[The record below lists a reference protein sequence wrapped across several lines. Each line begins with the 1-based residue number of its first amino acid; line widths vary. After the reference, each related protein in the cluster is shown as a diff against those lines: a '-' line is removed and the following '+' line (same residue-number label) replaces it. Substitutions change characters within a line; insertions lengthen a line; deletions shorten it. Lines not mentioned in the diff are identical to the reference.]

1 MKYREEVERESL
13 GEEGKNRVCASIVQ
27 RLAARQ
33 RRSLIWKRVLAVGL
47 SVVLVCAVAV
57 PTAVLLT
64 GEDRNMAGADSESE
78 LPESFGGNEGGDNQG
93 SDKNPSGGNQS
104 GGGNEGQAEPPN
116 EGWVDL
122 GEDIE
127 PCPYSPDGIVG
138 GFRGMYH
145 VFYGAEEPVAL
156 ICKVVT
162 GHEITD
168 VAEEESGFEFVSVK
182 RISAKPN
189 TAGFF
194 MEKDGETIPW
204 TEYTYQVEI
213 KVGGAGQ
220 TVGGGEQFFAKLHFK
235 TDNGLESVC
244 GFYGYRPGEGKHAG
258 RVFYSHLSADSAFRA
273 YLDYM
278 LNAGEIT
285 RGKYDE
291 LLAEYDRS
299 SGSRLPS

>member
-1 MKYREEVERESL
+1 MKYRERVERESL
-13 GEEGKNRVCASIVQ
+13 GEEGKNRVCASVAQ

-47 SVVLVCAVAV
+47 SVVLICAVAV

-64 GEDRNMAGADSESE
+64 GEDRNMAGADSESGQSPGSE
-78 LPESFGGNEGGDNQG
+78 GESDRNPGGEVGGNEG
-93 SDKNPSGGNQS
+93 S
-104 GGGNEGQAEPPN
+104 AEPSD

-122 GEDIE
+122 GDDVES
-127 PCPYSPDGIVG
+127 CPYSPDGVVG
-138 GFRGMYH
+138 GFRGRYH
-145 VFYGAEEPVAL
+145 IFYGAEDTVTL

-258 RVFYSHLSADSAFRA
+258 KVFCSHLSVDSAFRA

-278 LNAGEIT
+278 LKTGEIAQ
-285 RGKYDE
+285 GKYDE

-299 SGSRLPS
+299 RSRLPS

>member
-13 GEEGKNRVCASIVQ
+13 GEEGKNRVCASVAQ

-33 RRSLIWKRVLAVGL
+33 RRFLIWKRVLAVGL
-47 SVVLVCAVAV
+47 SVALICAVAV

-64 GEDRNMAGADSESE
+64 GEDRNMAGGDRESGQSPGSEG
-78 LPESFGGNEGGDNQG
+78 ESDRNPGGEVGGDANPG
-93 SDKNPSGGNQS
+93 EPSDKD
-104 GGGNEGQAEPPN
+104 
-116 EGWVDL
+116 WVDL
-122 GEDIE
+122 GDDVES
-127 PCPYSPDGIVG
+127 CPYSPDGIVG
-138 GFRGMYH
+138 GFRGKYR
-145 VFYGAEEPVAL
+145 VFYGAEERVTL

-168 VAEEESGFEFVSVK
+168 VAEEESGFEFVSVE

-194 MEKDGETIPW
+194 MGKDGETIPW

-220 TVGGGEQFFAKLHFK
+220 TVGGGEQFFARLHFK

-258 RVFYSHLSADSAFRA
+258 SVFCSHLSVDSAFRA
-273 YLDYM
+273 YLNYM
-278 LNAGEIT
+278 LNTGEIT
-285 RGKYDE
+285 QRKYDE
-291 LLAEYDRS
+291 LLAAYDRS
-299 SGSRLPS
+299 RSRLPL